1 MSTVLR
7 NNRLLTITDG
17 VNYQKTTKSA
27 DNMDIFI
34 SYFYFKFTI

>member
-1 MSTVLR
+1 MAL
-7 NNRLLTITDG
+7 ITRKP
-17 VNYQKTTKSA
+17 QSPA